1 MSEQL
6 YESILE
12 TLAKNGTNGFGG
24 VIIKLI
30 NEVMRYERS
39 EHLQA
44 QPYER
49 SETRIGYA
57 NGFKDKTLRTTM
69 GPLTFAIPQVRGG
82 EGFYPTALEKG
93 LRSERAIKIAM
104 AEMYINGVSTRKVTD
119 IFEAMCGIEVSSSE
133 VSRATK
139 MLDEEFATWRNRA
152 LGEIRHLILDARYEN
167 VREGGVIIDKAL
179 LIAVGVTA
187 TGHRMV
193 LGVSVSSSEAEVH
206 WRKFLESLAARGM
219 HGLESITSDAHA
231 GLKAARKQVLPAVP
245 WQRCQ
250 FHLQQNAQAYVP
262 KVAMKS
268 EVATA
273 IRTVFNAPDLCEANR
288 YLKLIVEKY
297 AKSAP
302 KLSEWMEEN
311 IPEGLTVF
319 SLPKERQ
326 KKLRT
331 SNGIERLNREIK
343 RRTRVVSIFPN
354 DAALE
359 RLATALLIEISEE
372 WETGMRYMKMGSED
386 VEE

>member
-6 YESILE
+6 YKSVIE
-12 TLAKNGTNGFGG
+12 TFAQHGTSGFGG
-24 VIIKLI
+24 VLVQFL
-30 NEVMRYERS
+30 NEVMKYERV

-49 SETRIGYA
+49 SESRSGYA

-82 EGFYPTALEKG
+82 TGFYPSALEKG
-93 LRSERAIKIAM
+93 IRSERAMKIAM
-104 AEMYINGVSTRKVTD
+104 AEMYINGVSTRKVTE

-139 MLDEEFATWRNRA
+139 LLDEEFQTWRNRA
-152 LGEIRHLILDARYEN
+152 LGEIRHLVLDARYEK

-179 LIAVGVTA
+179 FVAVGVTA

-206 WRKFLESLAARGM
+206 WRKFLESLTARGM
-219 HGLESITSDAHA
+219 HGLESITSDAHS
-231 GLKAARKQVLPAVP
+231 GLKAARKQVLTAVP

-250 FHLQQNAQAYVP
+250 FHLQQNAQSYVP
-262 KVAMKS
+262 RKSMKS
-268 EVATA
+268 EVAA
-273 IRTVFNAPDLCEANR
+273 DIRTVFNAPDLCEANR
-288 YLKLIVEKY
+288 YLKQIVEKY
-297 AKSAP
+297 TKSAP
-302 KLSEWMEEN
+302 KLSEWMEQN

-331 SNGIERLNREIK
+331 SNGIERLNREIN

-359 RLATALLIEISEE
+359 RLATALLIEVSEE
-372 WETGMRYMKMGSED
+372 WETGKRYMTMGTED
-386 VEE
+386 DDE